1 VKTGR
6 APWEIE
12 IRESRKPPVKNGEGP
27 NELKFRSE
35 TEKRVLSLMCIATF
49 FYFLILSLYICLYG
63 AALAAKVL
71 GLQEHA
77 EHQEEEER

>member
-1 VKTGR
+1 
-6 APWEIE
+6 
-12 IRESRKPPVKNGEGP
+12 
-27 NELKFRSE
+27 
-35 TEKRVLSLMCIATF
+35 MCIATF
-49 FYFLILSLYICLYG
+49 FYFLILCLYICLYG